1 MLEDMDNLVSP
12 LEIITGS
19 ISRTD
24 NLKESIDSFLEI
36 LLTSACGDCCI
47 DPEFGFIFNNMRFE
61 IFNEREGTIYNSTSI
76 EGEEEDELY
85 TKKISGNSKNINTF
99 ATNLKE
105 TIMKYE
111 PRLTDVSATMSYVRD
126 ERKIYITV
134 TGVIIDTKEK
144 YKYDTT
150 LKIWS

>member
-76 EGEEEDELY
+76 EGEEEDEL
-85 TKKISGNSKNINTF
+85 
-99 ATNLKE
+99 
-105 TIMKYE
+105 
-111 PRLTDVSATMSYVRD
+111 
-126 ERKIYITV
+126 
-134 TGVIIDTKEK
+134 
-144 YKYDTT
+144 
-150 LKIWS
+150 

>member
-1 MLEDMDNLVSP
+1 MENLVSP
-12 LEIITGS
+12 LEIIMGG

-24 NLKESIDSFLEI
+24 NIKESINSFLEI

-61 IFNEREGTIYNSTSI
+61 IFNEREGTIFNSTTT
-76 EGEEEDELY
+76 ENVEEDEMY
-85 TKKISGNSKNINTF
+85 TKKISGNSRNLNTF
-99 ATNLKE
+99 ATDLKE
-105 TIMKYE
+105 VIMKYE
-111 PRLTDVSATMSYVRD
+111 HRLADVAATMSYVRE
-126 ERKIYITV
+126 ERKIYVTV

>member
-1 MLEDMDNLVSP
+1 MLENMDNLVSP

-134 TGVIIDTKEK
+134 TGVIIDTREK

>member
-1 MLEDMDNLVSP
+1 MDNLVSP

-134 TGVIIDTKEK
+134 TGVIIDTREK

>member
-1 MLEDMDNLVSP
+1 MESLVSP
-12 LEIITGS
+12 LEIVTGS
-19 ISRTD
+19 IARTD
-24 NLKESIDSFLEI
+24 SLKKSIDAFLEI

-61 IFNEREGTIYNSTSI
+61 IFNEREGTILNSTTDD
-76 EGEEEDELY
+76 GEDDNDIY
-85 TKKISGNSKNINTF
+85 SKKVSGNSKNINTF
-99 ATNLKE
+99 ATDLKE
-105 TIMKYE
+105 VIMKYE
-111 PRLTDVSATMSYVRD
+111 QRLTEGAATMSYVRD

-134 TGVIIDTKEK
+134 TGVISDTQEK

>member
-12 LEIITGS
+12 LEIIMGS

-134 TGVIIDTKEK
+134 TGVIIDTREK

>member
-1 MLEDMDNLVSP
+1 MDNLVSP
-12 LEIITGS
+12 LEIIMGS

-134 TGVIIDTKEK
+134 TGVIIDTREK

>member
-1 MLEDMDNLVSP
+1 MESIVSP
-12 LEIITGS
+12 LEILMGG

-24 NLKESIDSFLEI
+24 NQKESIDSFLEI

-61 IFNEREGTIYNSTSI
+61 IFNEREGTIFNSSSI
-76 EGEEEDELY
+76 EDSGDDQLY
-85 TKKISGNSKNINTF
+85 LKKISGNSKNINTF
-99 ATNLKE
+99 ATDLKE
-105 TIMKYE
+105 VIMKYE
-111 PRLTDVSATMSYVRD
+111 HRLTDVAATMSYVRD

-134 TGVIIDTKEK
+134 TGVIIDTQEK

>member
-1 MLEDMDNLVSP
+1 MKSVVSP
-12 LEIITGS
+12 LEIIMGS
-19 ISRTD
+19 ISRT
-24 NLKESIDSFLEI
+24 NNQKESIDAFLEI

-61 IFNEREGTIYNSTSI
+61 IFNEREGTIFNSTLTDDST
-76 EGEEEDELY
+76 DDPLY
-85 TKKISGNSKNINTF
+85 SKKVSGNSKNINTF
-99 ATNLKE
+99 ATDLKKV
-105 TIMKYE
+105 IMKYE
-111 PRLTDVSATMSYVRD
+111 QRLSDVAATMSYVRD

-134 TGVIIDTKEK
+134 TGIIVDTQEK

>member
-1 MLEDMDNLVSP
+1 MESLVSP
-12 LEIITGS
+12 LEILMGG

-24 NLKESIDSFLEI
+24 NQKESIDAFLEI

-61 IFNEREGTIYNSTSI
+61 IFNEREGTIFNSSSI
-76 EGEEEDELY
+76 EDSGDDQLY
-85 TKKISGNSKNINTF
+85 LKKISGNSKNINTF
-99 ATNLKE
+99 ATDLKE
-105 TIMKYE
+105 VIMKYE
-111 PRLTDVSATMSYVRD
+111 HRLTDVAATMSYVRD

-134 TGVIIDTKEK
+134 TGVIIDTQEK

>member
-1 MLEDMDNLVSP
+1 MESLVSP
-12 LEIITGS
+12 LEVLMGG

-24 NLKESIDSFLEI
+24 NEKESIDSFLEI

-61 IFNEREGTIYNSTSI
+61 IFNEREGTIFNSSSI
-76 EGEEEDELY
+76 EDSGDDQLY
-85 TKKISGNSKNINTF
+85 LKKISGNSKNINTF
-99 ATNLKE
+99 ATDLKE
-105 TIMKYE
+105 VIMKYE
-111 PRLTDVSATMSYVRD
+111 HRLTDVAATMSYVRD

-134 TGVIIDTKEK
+134 TGVIIDTQEK

>member
-1 MLEDMDNLVSP
+1 MDNLVSP

-61 IFNEREGTIYNSTSI
+61 IFNEREGTIYNSTPT

-99 ATNLKE
+99 ATDLKE

-111 PRLTDVSATMSYVRD
+111 HRLTDVAATMSYVRD

-134 TGVIIDTKEK
+134 TGVIIDTREK

>member
-1 MLEDMDNLVSP
+1 MESLVSP
-12 LEIITGS
+12 IEVLMGG

-24 NLKESIDSFLEI
+24 NEKESIDSFLEI

-61 IFNEREGTIYNSTSI
+61 IFNEREGTIFNSSSI
-76 EGEEEDELY
+76 EDSGDDQLY
-85 TKKISGNSKNINTF
+85 LKKISGNSKNINTF
-99 ATNLKE
+99 ATDLKE
-105 TIMKYE
+105 VIMKYE
-111 PRLTDVSATMSYVRD
+111 HRLTDVAATMSYVRD

-134 TGVIIDTKEK
+134 TGVIIDTQEK

>member
-1 MLEDMDNLVSP
+1 MDNLVSP
-12 LEIITGS
+12 LEIIMGG

-24 NLKESIDSFLEI
+24 NIKESIDSFLEI
-36 LLTSACGDCCI
+36 LLTSARGDCCI

-61 IFNEREGTIYNSTSI
+61 IFNEREGTIYNSTTT
-76 EGEEEDELY
+76 EGVEEDELY
-85 TKKISGNSKNINTF
+85 TKKISGNSRNLNTF
-99 ATNLKE
+99 ATDLKE
-105 TIMKYE
+105 VIMKYE
-111 PRLTDVSATMSYVRD
+111 HRLADVAATMSYVRD

>member
-1 MLEDMDNLVSP
+1 MESLVSP
-12 LEIITGS
+12 LEIVTGS
-19 ISRTD
+19 IARTD
-24 NLKESIDSFLEI
+24 SLKKSIDAFLEI

-61 IFNEREGTIYNSTSI
+61 IFNEREGTILNSTTDD
-76 EGEEEDELY
+76 GEDDNDIY
-85 TKKISGNSKNINTF
+85 SKRVSGNSKNINTF
-99 ATNLKE
+99 ATDLKE
-105 TIMKYE
+105 VIMKYE
-111 PRLTDVSATMSYVRD
+111 QRLTEVAATMSYVRD

-134 TGVIIDTKEK
+134 TGVISDTQEK

>member
-105 TIMKYE
+105 TIIKYE

-134 TGVIIDTKEK
+134 TGVIIDTREK

>member
-1 MLEDMDNLVSP
+1 MESLVSP
-12 LEIITGS
+12 LEIVTGS
-19 ISRTD
+19 IARTD
-24 NLKESIDSFLEI
+24 SLKKSIDAFLEI

-61 IFNEREGTIYNSTSI
+61 IFNEREGTILNSTTDD
-76 EGEEEDELY
+76 GEDDNDIY
-85 TKKISGNSKNINTF
+85 SKKVSGNSKNINTF
-99 ATNLKE
+99 ATDLKE
-105 TIMKYE
+105 VIMKYE
-111 PRLTDVSATMSYVRD
+111 QRLTEVAATMSYVRD

-134 TGVIIDTKEK
+134 TGVISDTQEK

>member
-134 TGVIIDTKEK
+134 TGVIIDTREK